1 MITMKKGQTVDFRS
15 PKVPDYIRE
24 TKEAASELAK
34 ELSSPKEACA
44 VREDTIDRNSDLKLP
59 KKETKATRSSQIFWS
74 VLWNKIRKGRNAIH
88 QEG

>member
-15 PKVPDYIRE
+15 PKVPNYIKE
-24 TKEAASELAK
+24 TKEAAGELAK

-44 VREDTIDRNSDLKLP
+44 VREDTIDRNSNLKLP
-59 KKETKATRSSQIFWS
+59 KKDTKAIRSPLVFWS
-74 VLWNKIRKGRNAIH
+74 ILWNKIKKGRNAIH